1 MSRKRNIF
9 CFWRGKVSRN
19 SFPTGSYP
27 KNIWLEITNAWLE
40 TWFAERSSH
49 RNSAHTWSGKLVYL
63 QMSVFFPAEMKEKN
77 NKSNMILSKRMT
89 WDLVSRAQL
98 TFWQTGRKG
107 IYHITLYEL
116 SPGNQVSSSSC
127 MHLLFSCLH
136 FLLRSCWKISKGYVH
151 YMSKQTCVIW
161 YFWYLHVLIIPVWT
175 EWVLVWTQ
183 VSNCACIICLIRL
196 HSLACQTKFVSIR
209 IQFYNN

>member
-1 MSRKRNIF
+1 MSRKRNIL

-19 SFPTGSYP
+19 SFPPGSYP

-49 RNSAHTWSGKLVYL
+49 RNSAHTWSGKMVYL
-63 QMSVFFPAEMKEKN
+63 QMSVFFPAEMKKKTINQTWSCPNAWPETWFPE
-77 NKSNMILSKRMT
+77 LS
-89 WDLVSRAQL
+89 S
-98 TFWQTGRKG
+98 QTGRKG

-116 SPGNQVSSSSC
+116 SPGKQVSSSSC

-136 FLLRSCWKISKGYVH
+136 FWLRSCWKISKGYVH

-175 EWVLVWTQ
+175 E
-183 VSNCACIICLIRL
+183 
-196 HSLACQTKFVSIR
+196 SLFERRSQIMHV
-209 IQFYNN
+209 